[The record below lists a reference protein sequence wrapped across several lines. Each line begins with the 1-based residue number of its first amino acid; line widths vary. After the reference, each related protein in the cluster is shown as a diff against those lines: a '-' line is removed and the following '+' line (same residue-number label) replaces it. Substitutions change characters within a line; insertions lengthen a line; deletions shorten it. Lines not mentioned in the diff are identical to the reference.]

1 MSIMAEARIVALIPA
16 RSGSQRI
23 AHKNIREL
31 AGHPLLAYTI
41 AAAKSS
47 GIFADVLVSTDS
59 SHYQEIAEYY
69 GAEVPVLRPQ
79 EIAQTLSPDIE
90 WVQHLLGHLDNQG
103 RRYSHF
109 SILRPTSPFRSAATI
124 QRAWHLFQTHP
135 EADSLRAVE
144 RVSQHPAK
152 MWVVRH
158 QRLLPLL
165 PLSPEDKP
173 WHSSQTQA
181 LPEVYV
187 QNASL
192 EIATS
197 AVLKNGTIA
206 GEVIVPFFS
215 EDFSGVDVN
224 TPKDWWYMEHLLSSK
239 QARLPEIAHTSY
251 FKTYTIKA
259 GQ

>member
-1 MSIMAEARIVALIPA
+1 MSIMAETRIVALIPA

-59 SHYQEIAEYY
+59 SHYQDIAEYY

-79 EIAQTLSPDIE
+79 EMAQTLSPDIQ
-90 WVQHLLGHLDNQG
+90 WVQHLLGHLENQG

-109 SILRPTSPFRSAATI
+109 SILRPTSPFRSAVTI
-124 QRAWHLFQTHP
+124 QQAWHLFQSHP

-144 RVSQHPAK
+144 RVGQHPGK

-192 EIATS
+192 EMATS
-197 AVLKNGTIA
+197 AVVKKGSIA
-206 GEVIVPFFS
+206 GAVIVPFFS
-215 EDFSGVDVN
+215 EGFTGVDVN
-224 TPKDWWYMEHLLSSK
+224 TAKDWWYVEHLLSSK
-239 QARLPEIAHTSY
+239 MVRLPEIEKISY
-251 FKTYTIKA
+251 FKNNAIKV